1 MKFVNTIIGLFVI
14 LVGFLLV
21 FITVYNEPL
30 KTTSIYIIGII
41 IAGCGILYLKKIAEF
56 GRQ

>member
-1 MKFVNTIIGLFVI
+1 MKFANTIIGLFVI

-21 FITVYNEPL
+21 FTTVYDEPL
-30 KTTSIYIIGII
+30 KTTSINIIGLI
-41 IAGCGILYLKKIAEF
+41 IAGCGLFYLKKIAEF